1 MSRRKLLWMKRAEKG
16 DVETM
21 FPHRNVEGLG
31 RRGTGAVEKSSGAG
45 KGAGKIC
52 TRAMSTEMRSKI
64 KRWISEP
71 AKKKKR

>member
-1 MSRRKLLWMKRAEKG
+1 MSRRKLMWLKNAEKG

-31 RRGTGAVEKSSGAG
+31 RAGTGAVEKSSGAG

-52 TRAMSTEMRSKI
+52 TRAMSTEMQAKVR
-64 KRWISEP
+64 RWISDP
-71 AKKKKR
+71 KKKRY